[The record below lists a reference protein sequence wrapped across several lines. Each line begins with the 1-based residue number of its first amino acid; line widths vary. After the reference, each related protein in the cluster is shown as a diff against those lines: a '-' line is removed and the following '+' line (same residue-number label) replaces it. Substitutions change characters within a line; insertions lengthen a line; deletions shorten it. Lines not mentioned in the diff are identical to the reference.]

1 MVDRH
6 KAYIMSEDVGFSAVD
21 EFDKESEPMAH
32 AKQKELA
39 PKGRMKVDNLLGQY
53 NEAISIFD
61 DRVIKADNLIAESS
75 TGEQKQY
82 WGDIKDKA
90 IKAKLNALE
99 ALRNF
104 YKHIGK

>member
-1 MVDRH
+1 
-6 KAYIMSEDVGFSAVD
+6 MSEDIGFSAVD

-32 AKQKELA
+32 ASKGNL
-39 PKGRMKVDNLLGQY
+39 PRKGRMKVDNLLGQY

-61 DRVIKADNLIAESS
+61 DRVIKADNLIAESN
-75 TGEQKQY
+75 TDEQKQY

-90 IKAKLNALE
+90 IKAKSNALE

-104 YKHIGK
+104 YKHIG